1 MSRCCGEYQVSEDTR
16 PRQWRL
22 LLHRRCTD
30 VPWLAVFFLFCC
42 GLVFI
47 SGYALTAGAAERLVF
62 GYDSYGNVCGRRNAP
77 IPNAPYSGKD
87 MTDRRHVFFLNSC
100 NMQIRDLRIN
110 SISLCVRSC
119 PQEQLTTL
127 QDLQLFARSNGSH
140 LCAYNLNYSE
150 YTTHPKGAALC
161 PALPVPPSKSFP
173 LFHRCV
179 PQNPDCY
186 SKFASVLIDVI
197 NEVDFFHRILSGIM
211 AGRDNVV
218 GLSVLAVALS
228 VVMVMA
234 FRYMSALV
242 VHIFV
247 SLLVFGLLFV
257 TGVLWWL
264 YHDHV
269 HDVSYELQ
277 TEKENARFLLGFSIV
292 STLISI
298 TLLVVI
304 FLMRKRIELTIRLFH
319 VVSVFIGRIPFLL
332 LQPLWTFLIL
342 LFYWMLWVAV
352 LLSMGTSGSA
362 QVSSDGQV
370 EYAALAGIRYMWWYH
385 LLGLIWTSE
394 FFLTCQQIVIS
405 GATVTW
411 YLHREKQEVKHP
423 ILAAMSLL
431 FWYHLGTA
439 VAGSLLLMLVKIP
452 QILLMYLSKLLN
464 NRDNACSRC
473 TSQGCGC
480 CLWSYGKW
488 LRQLNQNAYT
498 ATVINGTS
506 LCTSAREA
514 YALLEKTPP
523 TVALLKSSG
532 VFLIFL
538 GKVFVVCFTVFGGLM
553 AFNYHR
559 ELHVWVIPL
568 LLVAFFAYLV
578 AHSFLCLF
586 ETVVHSLLLCY
597 AIDRETN
604 DGSSEKPYFMDQDLL
619 TLIHQSGSDPEMLK
633 NRAVQNGEEGT
644 ELRPMTAPAPW

>member
-1 MSRCCGEYQVSEDTR
+1 MSRCCCGEYQVSEDTR
-16 PRQWRL
+16 QRQWRL
-22 LLHRRCTD
+22 LLRRKCTD
-30 VPWLAVFFLFCC
+30 IPWLVVFFLFCC

-47 SGYALTAGAAERLVF
+47 SGYSLMAGAAERLIF
-62 GYDSYGNVCGRRNAP
+62 GYDSYGNVCGRRNSP
-77 IPNAPYSGKD
+77 IPNAPFSGKD
-87 MTDRRHVFFLNSC
+87 MTDRKHVFFLDSC

-110 SISLCVRSC
+110 STALCVSSC
-119 PQEQLTTL
+119 PQEELTSL
-127 QDLQLFARSNGSH
+127 QDLQHFAKNNGSQ
-140 LCAYNLNYSE
+140 LCVYKLNYTE
-150 YTTHPKGAALC
+150 YTNHPKVSEWC

-173 LFHRCV
+173 LFNRCV

-186 SKFASVLIDVI
+186 SKFASILINVI

-218 GLSVLAVALS
+218 GLSILAVALS
-228 VVMVMA
+228 VVMVLS
-234 FRYMSALV
+234 FRYISTLM

-247 SLLVFGLLFV
+247 TLLMFGLLFV

-264 YHDHV
+264 YYDHI
-269 HDVSYELQ
+269 HDVSYELE
-277 TEKENARFLLGFSIV
+277 TEKENAKFLLGFSII

-298 TLLVVI
+298 VLLTFI
-304 FLMRKRIELTIRLFH
+304 FLLRKRIQMTIRLFQVASSFTSH
-319 VVSVFIGRIPFLL
+319 IPFLL

-342 LFYWMLWVAV
+342 LFYWILWVAV

-362 QVSSDGQV
+362 QVSSEGQV
-370 EYAALAGIRYMWWYH
+370 EYKPLAGIRYMWWYH
-385 LLGLIWTSE
+385 VLGLIWTSE

-411 YLHREKQEVKHP
+411 YLHRDKKKVKHP
-423 ILAAMSLL
+423 ILSSLSLL

-439 VAGSLLLMLVKIP
+439 VMGSLLLMLLKIP
-452 QILLMYLSKLLN
+452 QIILMYLSKLLSKG
-464 NRDNACSRC
+464 DNACTRC
-473 TSQGCGC
+473 TSQGCFC

-488 LRQLNQNAYT
+488 LRYLNQNAYT

-506 LCTSAREA
+506 LCASAREA
-514 YALLEKTPP
+514 YALMAKNPP
-523 TVALLKSSG
+523 SVSLLKSSG

-578 AHSFLCLF
+578 AHSFLSLF
-586 ETVVHSLLLCY
+586 ETVVHSLLMCY
-597 AIDRETN
+597 AIDMETN
-604 DGSSEKPYFMDQDLL
+604 DGSSEKPYFMDQDLM
-619 TLIHQSGSDPEMLK
+619 TLIQQSNCDPEMLK
-633 NRAVQNGEEGT
+633 NRPVQNGEDGT
-644 ELRPMTAPAPW
+644 ELRPIARAD